1 MKLRKKKTV
10 LFDQQNSKI
19 YLSMPLERPDPPEV
33 GKVTH
38 HTIEL
43 KWDHVK
49 LALPPGQRYKYVLQE
64 SDKGKK
70 EWGNVYS
77 GYSTIKVVESLQPTT
92 EYSYRLAVLNN
103 ENERSEYSVVCTV
116 KTTSSFY

>member
-1 MKLRKKKTV
+1 
-10 LFDQQNSKI
+10 
-19 YLSMPLERPDPPEV
+19 MPLERPDPPEV

-77 GYSTIKVVESLQPTT
+77 GYSTIKVVESLEPTT

-116 KTTSSFY
+116 KTTSSFYLL

>member
-1 MKLRKKKTV
+1 
-10 LFDQQNSKI
+10 
-19 YLSMPLERPDPPEV
+19 MPLERPDPPEV

-49 LALPPGQRYKYVLQE
+49 LTLPSGQRYKYVLQE
-64 SDKGKK
+64 SDKAKK

-77 GYSTIKVVESLQPTT
+77 GYSTTKVVESLEPTT
-92 EYSYRLAVLNN
+92 EYSYRLCVLNN
-103 ENERSEYSVVCTV
+103 DNERSEYSAVQTV
-116 KTTSSFY
+116 KTTS